1 MGDGTLLA
9 QTCNPAATEQLH
21 LNVPQVPP
29 TQVVPNW
36 SHYLLSSLFPLMF
49 LIALNIIALNI
60 TVYYNIKARN
70 LKGILDCSLLLIS
83 KIQSLGPASLPLK

>member
-1 MGDGTLLA
+1 MGDATILA

-29 TQVVPNW
+29 TQDVPNW
-36 SHYLLSSLFPLMF
+36 THYLLSNLFPLMF
-49 LIALNIIALNI
+49 PIALNIT

-70 LKGILDCSLLLIS
+70 LNGILDCSLLLIS